1 MGKLLKQ
8 IQPGPKDRVPRT
20 LETRGVKFK
29 RPFSTINYPLSTTL
43 PPSALSNRIAAQLYR
58 PSSLSTRATVRL
70 HSCRAE
76 KKNSESR
83 KKTGSDSRAR
93 RARADSDGTKPSR
106 DSRRTLDD
114 APELP
119 PLARLIHSLRES
131 KIRFQIAGMTAA
143 ILQGTPAT
151 TLDTDIWIDLPE
163 RQYVR
168 ILAICQELGS
178 QILAQTVVALKDDT
192 LVNFIYRVDGLA
204 SFSTEYRRAKKMS
217 WLGLRVAVLPLQS
230 ILKSKKFVK
239 RPKDLAHIPLLEQT
253 IAASQI
259 ERDSY

>member
-1 MGKLLKQ
+1 M
-8 IQPGPKDRVPRT
+8 
-20 LETRGVKFK
+20 
-29 RPFSTINYPLSTTL
+29 
-43 PPSALSNRIAAQLYR
+43 
-58 PSSLSTRATVRL
+58 
-70 HSCRAE
+70 
-76 KKNSESR
+76 
-83 KKTGSDSRAR
+83 
-93 RARADSDGTKPSR
+93 
-106 DSRRTLDD
+106 DD

-119 PLARLIHSLRES
+119 PLARLIHSLREN

-151 TLDTDIWIDLPE
+151 TLGTDIWIDLPE
-163 RQYVR
+163 RHYVR

-178 QILAQTVVALKDDT
+178 QVLAQTVVALKDDT

-230 ILKSKKFVK
+230 ILKSKEFVK